1 MQCVVHHRV
10 MNAVA
15 SEPYVNFTL
24 YSKKCNCS
32 QDVCGHDTYSADL
45 SFLNVSDVAEVYAD
59 Q

>member
-1 MQCVVHHRV
+1 

-32 QDVCGHDTYSADL
+32 QDVCEHNTYSADL
-45 SFLNVSDVAEVYAD
+45 SFLNVSDVAEVDAD